1 MSENQSLSDDSS
13 NLTVGEIGFS
23 AEFGSFFELIIPG
36 LMLSILGILGLIGN
50 LISVFI
56 LSRPQMKGST
66 NCILIGLASSDS
78 ILILTSILM
87 FGLPALANHWRTG
100 MFYYYTTEV
109 FPYITPL
116 IYPVGL
122 IAQSSSVY
130 LTLLVT
136 VERYIAVCSPLTARS
151 VCTYGRARSCVL
163 LISLAALLYN
173 IPRFLEV
180 TWVSTYDELSRENR
194 TEVTPTPL
202 RQNPMYISIYIT
214 WLYLVVMY
222 IVPFVSLALL
232 NLRIYVQIRQ
242 SQAERAK
249 LTRQEQREI
258 GMATMLLCVV
268 VVFFVCNVLALV
280 VNLLE
285 VSTCLLDEK

>member
-1 MSENQSLSDDSS
+1 MNS
-13 NLTVGEIGFS
+13 TMTTGEIGFS
-23 AEFGSFFELIIPG
+23 EEVGSVFELIIPG
-36 LMLSILGILGLIGN
+36 LMLSVLGILGLIGN
-50 LISVFI
+50 LISIFI

-66 NCILIGLASSDS
+66 NCILLGLASTDS

-87 FGLPALANHWRTG
+87 FGLPALASHST
-100 MFYYYTTEV
+100 MDVFIYYTSEV

-116 IYPVGL
+116 VYPVGL
-122 IAQSSSVY
+122 IAQSCSVY

-136 VERYIAVCSPLTARS
+136 MERYVAVCSPLTARS
-151 VCTYGRARSCVL
+151 VCTYGRARNCVL
-163 LISLAALLYN
+163 LIAVAALLYN

-180 TWVSTYDELSRENR
+180 TWVSTFDEVSGLNR
-194 TEVTPTPL
+194 TEVTPTVL
-202 RQNPMYISIYIT
+202 RQNPIYISIYIT
-214 WLYLVVMY
+214 WMYLVVMY
-222 IVPFVSLALL
+222 IVPFVSLAVL
-232 NLRIYVQIRQ
+232 NLRIYIQIRH

-285 VSTCLLDEK
+285 VTATF